1 MEEPL
6 SLETLL
12 VYLEESPNHLKDF
25 NNFMDR
31 ELLGTNESQIDA
43 DIVRVNDIVLEE
55 SVDD

>member
-25 NNFMDR
+25 NTFMDR
-31 ELLGTNESQIDA
+31 ELLGTNEP
-43 DIVRVNDIVLEE
+43 
-55 SVDD
+55 